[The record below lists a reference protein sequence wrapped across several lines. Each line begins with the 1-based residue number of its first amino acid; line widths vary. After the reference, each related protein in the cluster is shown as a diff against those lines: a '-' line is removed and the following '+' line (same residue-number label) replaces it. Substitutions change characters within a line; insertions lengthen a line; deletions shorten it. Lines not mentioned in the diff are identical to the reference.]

1 MLVTIEKLAPT
12 GEGITR
18 TSEGVGFIPG
28 VLPREE
34 VEAEIRELKKNFWRG
49 EALEI
54 QKRSPKRLSGPH
66 ATCAGCDWAYFDR
79 NAALDAK
86 RSLFLETMERIGG
99 LPPGVFGPLPAESS
113 PARYRVRSRLH
124 VSGMGSHTVLGYFAP
139 RSHWVEPLT
148 DCAALSRQTV
158 ELLPRIRDAIA
169 SSGARVAEVSL
180 LETPDSLHRL
190 GRFLLD
196 GNAAAAP
203 LLAAEMISLLDG
215 VRVVEGEQ
223 VLRQEGEPRLMVEV
237 CGRTFPLSVDT
248 FFQANKYLVGR
259 LYEHVRDLAREIPA
273 GRALDAFGG
282 NGLFAGALLDAGHRV
297 TTVEAGR
304 SAVRDGQA
312 ARSLWS
318 DGQSWD
324 IVASPVSSFAVRD
337 STDFDLAVVD
347 PPRAGLGRELA
358 ALLAQRIRR
367 CILYVSCEP
376 ATLARDLTTILDSN
390 YQILSARL
398 YDQFEGTHRVEA
410 IVALEKKGSA

>member
-1 MLVTIEKLAPT
+1 MRVTIEKLAPT

-18 TSEGVGFIPG
+18 TSDGVGFIPG
-28 VLPREE
+28 ALPGEE

-54 QKRSPKRLSGPH
+54 YQPSPKRLSGPH
-66 ATCAGCDWAYFDR
+66 ASCAGCDWAHFER
-79 NAALDAK
+79 AAALQAK

-99 LPPGVFGPLPAESS
+99 QPPEIFGPLPAEGS
-113 PARYRVRSRLH
+113 PARYRLRSRFH
-124 VSGMGSHTVLGYFAP
+124 VSGTGNHTVLGYFAP
-139 RSHWVEPLT
+139 RSHRVEPLT
-148 DCAALSRQTV
+148 DCEALSKPTV
-158 ELLPRIRDAIA
+158 EQLPRIRDAIA

-180 LETPDSLHRL
+180 LETPDSQRRL

-196 GNAAAAP
+196 GIAAAAP
-203 LLAAEMISLLDG
+203 SLIAEMTSVLDG

-223 VLRQEGEPRLMVEV
+223 LLRQEGEPRLMVEV
-237 CGRTFPLSVDT
+237 CGRMFPLSVDT

-282 NGLFAGALLDAGHRV
+282 AGLFAGALLDAGHQV

-304 SAVRDGQA
+304 SAIRDAQA
-312 ARSLWS
+312 ARAVWA
-318 DGQSWD
+318 DGPSWN

-337 STDFDLAVVD
+337 STEFDLAVVD

-358 ALLAQRIRR
+358 ALLAQRIARR
-367 CILYVSCEP
+367 ILYVSCEP
-376 ATLARDLTTILDSN
+376 ATLARDLAPILARN
-390 YQILSARL
+390 YEILSARL
-398 YDQFEGTHRVEA
+398 YDQFGGTHRMEA
-410 IVALEKKGSA
+410 IVTLERKGSA